1 MLKPFVRSAS
11 VLGFTLAMTCALW
24 ASASPEARLQ
34 KAYRFQQGGWT
45 YLHLEGSPSDMGF
58 QHGYLLAPE
67 IADAFEAIKLF
78 DTHQTQRDWEFFRTT
93 ARDML
98 WPHIDAEYQQEL
110 QGIADGVKAHGVDLD
125 VYDIVALNAF
135 EEVPD
140 YYVPWLSKQTTN
152 KLTTN
157 RQTTNRQ
164 QNSPKA
170 PKLAAPGNCSAF
182 IATGSM
188 TKDHQIVIAHNNWTS
203 YLAGERWVV
212 IFDIQPEHGNHI
224 LMDGFPGVITSDDD
238 FGVNSA
244 GIMITETTMAQFEGW
259 DPNGKPEFMRSR
271 KALQY
276 ANSIDDYVRI
286 IKEGNNGGYANDWL
300 IGDRKTG
307 EIAYLEL
314 GLKNTPLWRTKDGY
328 FVSSNFP
335 RDPKLIKEETSGFDP
350 GDSSSSMNARHRRGD
365 DLIQTAKGTI
375 DVEMA
380 EQFLSDHVDRYE
392 RTTSDKKVDQ
402 PNERTLCGH
411 VDRSP
416 RGVKQWGWDPYNP
429 GGAVQ
434 GKATDSAM
442 AAKMSFVARAG
453 HPCGAD
459 FLAAEFLDHH
469 PEFAWQKPL
478 LHDMKAG
485 PVDGVYGRAEGTI
498 AGQSLGCSQDI
509 LLSSAA
515 VPAAV
520 VAASR
525 RHCRQRFNIRSF
537 CGTGPLRR
545 RGRPRYSRRDAGATA
560 PRII

>member
-1 MLKPFVRSAS
+1 MRGRGFRLVLTKVKAAAGALALSLLAAS
-11 VLGFTLAMTCALW
+11 MCAAAPQNA
-24 ASASPEARLQ
+24 ASSSDPRLQ
-34 KAYRFQQGGWT
+34 QAYRFQQGGWT
-45 YLHLEGSPSDMGF
+45 YVHLEGSASDIGF

-67 IADAFEAIKLF
+67 IADAFEAIKMF
-78 DTHQTQRDWEFFRTT
+78 DTHATQRDWEFFRKT
-93 ARDML
+93 AREML

-140 YYVPWLSKQTTN
+140 YYVPWLNKKEHKKATN
-152 KLTTN
+152 KG
-157 RQTTNRQ
+157 
-164 QNSPKA
+164 KA

-182 IATGSM
+182 IATGAY

-212 IFDIQPEHGNHI
+212 IFDIAPQYGKRI

-244 GIMITETTMAQFEGW
+244 GIMITETTITQFEGW

-276 ANSIDDYVRI
+276 ASSIDDYVRI

-300 IGDRKTG
+300 IGDRNTG

-328 FVSSNFP
+328 FVSSNFA
-335 RDPKLIKEETSGFDP
+335 RDPKLIREETSGFDP
-350 GDSSSSMNARHRRGD
+350 NDASSSMNARHIRAD
-365 DLIQTAKGTI
+365 EMVQHAKGTI

-380 EQFLSDHVDRYE
+380 EQFLSDHFDSFE
-392 RTTSDKKVDQ
+392 KTASTEKLQ
-402 PNERTLCGH
+402 PNERSLCGH
-411 VDRSP
+411 VDASA
-416 RGVKQWGWDPYNP
+416 RGVKQWGWDAYNP

-434 GKATDSAM
+434 GKATDSKM
-442 AAKMSFVARAG
+442 AGNMSFVARAG

-459 FLAAEFLDHH
+459 FVAANFLEQH
-469 PEFAWQKPL
+469 PEYSWQKPL
-478 LHDMKAG
+478 LRDMKAG
-485 PVDGVYGRAEGTI
+485 PWTKFRTGQK
-498 AGQSLGCSQDI
+498 AGQ
-509 LLSSAA
+509 
-515 VPAAV
+515 
-520 VAASR
+520 
-525 RHCRQRFNIRSF
+525 
-537 CGTGPLRR
+537 
-545 RGRPRYSRRDAGATA
+545 
-560 PRII
+560 

>member
-1 MLKPFVRSAS
+1 MRAGRSWFVLAKLTRVGLGAALLAAAMCAAQAQNAGSGAS
-11 VLGFTLAMTCALW
+11 DPRLGK
-24 ASASPEARLQ
+24 S
-34 KAYRFQQGGWT
+34 YRFQQGGWT
-45 YLHLEGSPSDMGF
+45 YVHLEGSPAEIGF

-67 IADAFEAIKLF
+67 IDDALEAIKLF

-93 ARDML
+93 ARAML

-140 YYVPWLSKQTTN
+140 YYVPWLNKKEKQA
-152 KLTTN
+152 
-157 RQTTNRQ
+157 R
-164 QNSPKA
+164 A

-182 IATGSM
+182 IATGAY

-203 YLAGERWVV
+203 YLAGERWVI
-212 IFDIQPEHGNHI
+212 IFDIVPQNGQHI

-238 FGVNSA
+238 FGVNAA
-244 GIMITETTMAQFEGW
+244 GIMITETTITQFEGW

-328 FVSSNFP
+328 FVSSNFA

-350 GDSSSSMNARHRRGD
+350 NDRSSSMNARHARGD
-365 DLIQTAKGTI
+365 ELIKEAKGKI

-380 EQFLSDHVDRYE
+380 ERFLADHVDSFE
-392 RTTSDKKVDQ
+392 SDKPQ
-402 PNERTLCGH
+402 PDERTLCGH
-411 VDRSP
+411 VDASS
-416 RGVKQWGWDPYNP
+416 RGVKEWGWDAYNP

-434 GKATDSAM
+434 GKASDSKM
-442 AAKMSFVARAG
+442 AANMSFVARAG

-459 FLAAEFLDHH
+459 FAAADFLDHH
-469 PEFAWQKPL
+469 PEFSWQKPL
-478 LHDMKAG
+478 LRDMKAG
-485 PVDGVYGRAEGTI
+485 PWTTFQ
-498 AGQSLGCSQDI
+498 AGQ
-509 LLSSAA
+509 
-515 VPAAV
+515 
-520 VAASR
+520 
-525 RHCRQRFNIRSF
+525 
-537 CGTGPLRR
+537 TK
-545 RGRPRYSRRDAGATA
+545 
-560 PRII
+560 